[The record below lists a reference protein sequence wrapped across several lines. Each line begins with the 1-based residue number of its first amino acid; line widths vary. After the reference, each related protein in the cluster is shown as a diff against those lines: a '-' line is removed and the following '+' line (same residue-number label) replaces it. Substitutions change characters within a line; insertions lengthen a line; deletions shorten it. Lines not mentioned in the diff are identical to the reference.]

1 MLTFILSLFVFL
13 SMIPIIFITLDLF
26 INGSKNGGE
35 NLWLA
40 IPFNKIK
47 KDINNNY
54 LD

>member
-1 MLTFILSLFVFL
+1 MITIIMSLFVFL
-13 SMIPIIFITLDLF
+13 SMIPIIFITLDLS
-26 INGSKNGGE
+26 INGSKNGGD

-40 IPFNKIK
+40 IPFKKIK

>member
-1 MLTFILSLFVFL
+1 MLTIIMPLFIILSI
-13 SMIPIIFITLDLF
+13 IPIIFIILDLS

-40 IPFNKIK
+40 IPFKKIK
-47 KDINNNY
+47 KHINNNY

>member
-1 MLTFILSLFVFL
+1 MLTIIMSLFLFLSL
-13 SMIPIIFITLDLF
+13 IPIIFITLDLS
-26 INGSKNGGE
+26 INESKNGGE

-40 IPFNKIK
+40 IPFKKIK